1 MSAADEPV
9 QRTSVSEAND
19 AVQHPNVSRSN
30 EAAVPRSG
38 VSEPEVVVERAGTL
52 GRIVLNRPRAINALN
67 HAMVQTIAAT
77 LLEWADD
84 DSVHAVLLTGAG
96 ERGLCAG
103 GDIVSIY
110 HDARE
115 GGSGSA
121 DFWRDEYVLNAAIAR
136 YRKPYVAIMD
146 GIVMGGGVGV
156 SAHGGI
162 RVVTERSTIGMP
174 EVGIGFVPDVGGTY
188 LLSRAPGELGTHVA
202 LTTARMSAGDAI
214 ACGFADHFVP
224 SDRLPEFE
232 EALAGGSVEDAIARF
247 ARPAPDSELAAERSW
262 IDAAYAAD
270 SVEEIVA
277 NLRDSGVP
285 EAAAAAEQILG
296 KSPTAAK
303 VTLRALRRARGLD
316 TLEAVLDEEYRV
328 SLACLQ
334 SRDLV
339 EGIRAQVVEKDRN
352 PAWSPPTLEEVTA
365 EHVDRFFEPLGD
377 AELGLGA
384 ALVSGEE
391 QR

>member
-1 MSAADEPV
+1 MSDI
-9 QRTSVSEAND
+9 D
-19 AVQHPNVSRSN
+19 
-30 EAAVPRSG
+30 
-38 VSEPEVVVERAGTL
+38 EPEVLVERVGAL
-52 GRIVLNRPRAINALN
+52 GRITLNRPKAINALN
-67 HAMVQTIAAT
+67 HAMVRSMAAA

-84 DSVHAVLLTGAG
+84 DAVDAVLLTGAG

-110 HDARE
+110 HDARG
-115 GGSGSA
+115 GGSGSK

-156 SAHGGI
+156 SAHGNV

-224 SDRLPEFE
+224 SDRVGEFE
-232 EALAGGSVEDAIARF
+232 QALAGGSVEDALARF
-247 ARPAPDSELAAERSW
+247 AQPAPASELAAQRGW

-270 SVEEIVA
+270 TVEEIVA
-277 NLRDSGVP
+277 NLRASDVP
-285 EAAAAAEQILG
+285 EARAAAEQILA

-303 VTLRALRRARGLD
+303 VTLRALRHARTLD

-328 SLACLQ
+328 SLACLE
-334 SRDLV
+334 SHDLV

-352 PAWSPPTLEEVTA
+352 PAWSPASLEAVTD
-365 EHVDRFFEPLGD
+365 ELVDRFFEPLGE
-377 AELGLGA
+377 AELGLAA

-391 QR
+391 AR